1 LSHDQTPHDPGR
13 PGYSPPGGPAGPG
26 GQQPYGPGPGQGG
39 QPAYGQPGHGQQ
51 PYGQPQY
58 GQPQQGGQPSYGQ
71 QPYGQQ
77 PGYGQQQSQPGYGQ
91 QPGQP
96 GYGQQG
102 QPGYGGP
109 EQGGPGGYPGGA
121 GQPPGG
127 PWNPGGAQYAPP
139 VEPERRGPR
148 WLIIGLAAALVVF
161 IGGGAWAVAALRGG
175 GQPEQVL
182 PGNAVGYLR
191 VDLNPSTEQKLNILG
206 FARKFPEAKDRLGSG
221 DDLREALFE
230 AIKSD
235 ADELK
240 DVDYATDIEPWLGD
254 RLGVAVLPGTDGEDE
269 ESVAA
274 VQIKEDEE
282 TVRAALDKLTPDDD
296 KTGYAFVDGYLI
308 VADTQAEADKYAKAG
323 AEAPLADE
331 PQFTDDMDALGESG
345 VMSFW
350 ADTAKLTEM
359 GGDAAALQRLP
370 IGPAKSP
377 GRIVGALSFEADAL
391 QLKAVSR
398 GADVPELTSS
408 GIKLADLPATTA
420 VGMSVAGAGPAF
432 EQAWPQLQKLVQQA
446 GQGDAFDSFVRAAE
460 QQFGIK
466 LPADVVTLL
475 GEELTIAVDERGLE
489 DALPAGGAASPS
501 GTTQTGPSALPMV
514 GLRSTTDVAKAKPLL
529 PKIDQMVAATGAPI
543 ELGSAT
549 GSDAIAIATTQ
560 DYADE
565 LVAGG
570 DLGSSESFK
579 AAVADGSDAQ
589 FGLFADLDKLE
600 KLYLQAVPEEERGNI
615 EPLKAIGVSGTTAAD
630 GGTFT
635 LRVLVN

>member
-1 LSHDQTPHDPGR
+1 MSHDQTPHDPGR

-39 QPAYGQPGHGQQ
+39 QQGYGQPAQGQQ

-58 GQPQQGGQPSYGQ
+58 GQSQQGQPPYGQ
-71 QPYGQQ
+71 QPYGQ
-77 PGYGQQQSQPGYGQ
+77 PGYGQ
-91 QPGQP
+91 
-96 GYGQQG
+96 QQG

-109 EQGGPGGYPGGA
+109 EQGGPGGYPSGP
-121 GQPPGG
+121 GQPPGGPGG

-148 WLIIGLAAALVVF
+148 WLIIALAAVLVVF
-161 IGGGAWAVAALRGG
+161 IGGGAWAVAAMRNNG

-182 PGNAVGYLR
+182 PGSAVGYLR

-206 FARKFPEAKDRLGSG
+206 FARKFPDAKDRLGSG

-235 ADELK
+235 DEDLK

-254 RLGVAVLPGTDGEDE
+254 RLGVAVMPGTDGKDEDA
-269 ESVAA
+269 VAA

-282 TVRAALDKLTPDDD
+282 TVRAALDKLTSDDD

-308 VADTQAEADKYAKAG
+308 VADTQAEADRYAKAG
-323 AEAPLADE
+323 AETPLADE
-331 PQFTDDMDALGESG
+331 QQFKDDMDALGESG

-350 ADTAKLTEM
+350 ADAAKLSEM
-359 GGDAAALQRLP
+359 GGDGAALQQLP

-377 GRIVGALSFEADAL
+377 GRIVGALSFESDAL

-398 GADVPELTSS
+398 GADVPELSTS
-408 GIKLADLPATTA
+408 GIKLAELPATTA

-446 GQGDAFDSFVRAAE
+446 GQGDQLDSFVRAAE

-475 GEELTIAVDERGLE
+475 GEELTIGIDERGLE
-489 DALPAGGAASPS
+489 DAIPSGVASSSSGTSEPGAA
-501 GTTQTGPSALPMV
+501 GLPMV

-529 PKIDQMVAATGAPI
+529 PKIDQMIAATGAPI

-549 GSDAIAIATTQ
+549 GSDAVAIATTQ
-560 DYADE
+560 EYADE

-600 KLYLQAVPEEERGNI
+600 KVYLQAVPEEERGNL
-615 EPLKAIGVSGTTAAD
+615 EPLKALGVSGSTTAD

-635 LRVLVN
+635 VRVLVN